1 MNNVAIGPT
10 RNKHYF
16 ITKGWIATFRHVSC
30 KKGIAK
36 KFKIFISELP
46 GLEVEDGENV
56 LDLDETGAIPTAM
69 SITTLLGI
77 FAIIAV
83 R

>member
-1 MNNVAIGPT
+1 MNSVAIGPT

-16 ITKGWIATFRHVSC
+16 ITKGWIATFRHVSY

>member
-1 MNNVAIGPT
+1 MNSVAIGPT

-16 ITKGWIATFRHVSC
+16 ITKGWIATFRHVSY

-36 KFKIFISELP
+36 KFKIFISEIP
-46 GLEVEDGENV
+46 GLEVEDETDV
-56 LDLDETGAIPTAM
+56 LDLDESGATTSATD
-69 SITTLLGI
+69 ITTLLGI
-77 FAIIAV
+77 FVIIVV

>member
-1 MNNVAIGPT
+1 MALF
-10 RNKHYF
+10 HH
-16 ITKGWIATFRHVSC
+16 KGWIATFRHVSC

-46 GLEVEDGENV
+46 GLEVEDGENI